1 MEGNEQEERKY
12 VVPDGRLPEWCP
24 FCYATDAVKW
34 DEFRVNFI
42 VMRYFSEGED
52 RGACGDHL
60 QVFCTRCDEEIREE
74 DARDAEGVYAPE

>member
-1 MEGNEQEERKY
+1 MMENEKKY
-12 VVPDGRLPEWCP
+12 EAPKGRLPQWCP

-42 VMRYFSEGED
+42 EMRYFSEGED
-52 RGACGDHL
+52 KGSCGEHH

-74 DARDAEGVYAPE
+74 DVFEAE